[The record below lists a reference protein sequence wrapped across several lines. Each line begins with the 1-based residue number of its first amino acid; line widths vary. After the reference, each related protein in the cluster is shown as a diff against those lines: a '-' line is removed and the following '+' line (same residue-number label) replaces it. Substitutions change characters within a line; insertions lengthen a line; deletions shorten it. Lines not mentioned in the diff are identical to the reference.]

1 MTARLRLRL
10 LLAAILLVAFWFRA
24 HDLLVI
30 PPGLTHDEA
39 NHGRE
44 AIGILQ
50 GRLAL
55 FFPLNYGSEPLY
67 SYTVAGLMA
76 LLGRNLLALRLVAVF
91 FNLGAVALTYGW
103 ARRALD
109 RPAALLA
116 AALMGVSFW
125 PVAAARE
132 ALRAGMMPF
141 FTAGAAT
148 FFWLMVSRARQRRP
162 IDWWLVA
169 GFTLCLTATLYNYL
183 AARVWWLLFPLFL
196 LYLALAHRR
205 ELRRLWRPTLV
216 GLLLA
221 GLLTVP
227 MFLYLQQ
234 HPEAQTRLQ
243 MLDST
248 LSRALRGELAPLLRN
263 MTGALLAFVWPGWG
277 DQFLAYNLP
286 GRPVLNGLSALF
298 FVAGLGVSLAR
309 RRRPAYAFL
318 LLWFGVGIIPS
329 LLTGATANTTRNV
342 GAMPATYLLAGVGF
356 VGLAQMLGQQR
367 PRLAPAILGAAALW
381 LLVTVGLTADAYFR
395 RWGQDPDVREAYQH
409 TLVRQMA
416 YLDDR
421 PSEPAMLSSVY
432 PGAAHNPSI
441 GLVLAGDRPQW
452 RWVDARGALLFPGG
466 EPALLLAPPATPL
479 HPLFAAWSEPVE
491 TVELRPDDLNPSF
504 TVYRVAP
511 PTLPGGDAALFGTG
525 EPALALLDAGWR
537 NSGVRPGDVAELVLV
552 WQVIDPADVG
562 PRQAG
567 IEATDVVFFTHV
579 LAGPEEIVAQQ
590 DAIDAPSWDWQTG
603 DLVVQ
608 IHRVEVP
615 AGSAPGTYETR
626 VGLYDRISGARLPR
640 VGSGEIV
647 PGDAAVV
654 ESLEII
660 P

>member
-24 HDLLVI
+24 HDLLAI

-44 AIGILQ
+44 ALGILQ

-76 LLGRNLLALRLVAVF
+76 LVGRNLLALRLVAVF
-91 FNLGAVALTYGW
+91 FNLGAVAVTGAW
-103 ARRALD
+103 ARRALG

-116 AALMGVSFW
+116 AALMSVSFW

-141 FTAGAAT
+141 FAAGAAV
-148 FFWLMVSRARQRRP
+148 FFWLMVRRARQQRP
-162 IDWWLVA
+162 IRWLLVA

-183 AARVWWLLFPLFL
+183 AARAWWLLFPLFL
-196 LYLALAHRR
+196 LYLALTHRR
-205 ELRRLWRPTLV
+205 DLRLLWRPTVV

-227 MFLYLQQ
+227 MFVYLQQ

-248 LSRALRGELAPLLRN
+248 LTRALRGELAPLLRN
-263 MTGALLAFVWPGWG
+263 MSGALLAFVWPGAG

-298 FVAGLGVSLAR
+298 FVAGLGVSLSR
-309 RRRPAYAFL
+309 WRRPAYAFL
-318 LLWFGVGIIPS
+318 LFWFGVGIAPS
-329 LLTGATANTTRNV
+329 LLTGPTANTTRNA
-342 GAMPATYLLAGVGF
+342 GAMPAIYLLAAVGF
-356 VGLAQMLGQQR
+356 VGLAQILRQRR
-367 PRLAPAILGAAALW
+367 PRLAPAVWGAAALW
-381 LLVTVGLTADAYFR
+381 LLLTAGLTADAYFR
-395 RWGQDPDVREAYQH
+395 RWGQNPDVREAYQQ

-416 YLDDR
+416 YLDER
-421 PSEPAMLSSVY
+421 PGQPAMLSSVY

-441 GLVLAGDRPQW
+441 GLVLAGERPQW
-452 RWVDARGALLFPGG
+452 RWVDARAALLFPDGG
-466 EPALLLAPPATPL
+466 PALLVAPPATPL
-479 HPLFAAWSEPVE
+479 YPLFAAWSEPVE
-491 TVELRPDDLNPSF
+491 TVALRPDDLNPSF
-504 TVYRVAP
+504 TVYRVTP
-511 PTLPGGDAALFGTG
+511 PALPDGEPALFGAG
-525 EPALALLDAGWR
+525 EPALALIHAAWR
-537 NSGVRPGDVAELVLV
+537 NGSVRPGEVAEMVLV
-552 WQVIDPADVG
+552 WRVIDPAGVG
-562 PRQAG
+562 PVQAG
-567 IEATDVVFFTHV
+567 IEGTDVVFFTHV
-579 LAGPEEIVAQQ
+579 LAGPQEILAQQ
-590 DAIDAPSWDWQTG
+590 DAIDAPSWNWQAG

-608 IHRVEVP
+608 IHAVSVP
-615 AGSAPGTYETR
+615 AESAPGRYETR
-626 VGLYDRISGARLPR
+626 VGLYDRTSGARLPR